1 MKLIAFLNKTRNDEY
16 RKSMSETLCGG
27 DCGYANGYVAVP
39 PEYPYHGHDYDKLLV
54 DVHGGLT
61 FDASAKEI
69 NKAIQSGRWRDIE
82 FLGEETELPD
92 DYWVF
97 GFDTL
102 HYDDSLTN
110 WPRERCV
117 EETLRLKE
125 QLEKMSNNIVF
136 K

>member
-1 MKLIAFLNKTRNDEY
+1 MNSTRNDEF
-16 RKSMSETLCGG
+16 RKAVG
-27 DCGYANGYVAVP
+27 DYFIANGGYANGYVAVP
-39 PEYPYHGHDYDKLLV
+39 PEHPYHGKDYDKPLV

-61 FDASAKEI
+61 FDASAKEV
-69 NKAIQSGRWRDIE
+69 NELWKSLE
-82 FLGEETELPD
+82 FIGDETELPD

-102 HYDDSLTN
+102 HCNDNITN

-117 EETLRLKE
+117 EETIKLKE